1 MNTPASPLIAS
12 RPGLD
17 RPAAIASGPMHV
29 PSIRF
34 DLGDT
39 SRSFPPFAVDAA
51 DLPAVATLGLDP
63 ECYVRLVGAFV
74 DVLRTPED
82 SSDAVALR
90 EFRAAAG
97 LQSSAKTSLSNALH
111 TFTEITVAVVAN
123 GATLG
128 FSIGTTVTGL
138 DPRIRLAGLEGRTE
152 VGEIGPWPQAQAA
165 H

>member
-1 MNTPASPLIAS
+1 
-12 RPGLD
+12 
-17 RPAAIASGPMHV
+17 MHV

-63 ECYVRLVGAFV
+63 ERYVRLVGAFV

-82 SSDAVALR
+82 SSDAIALASFALLLVCNHP
-90 EFRAAAG
+90 EFSAD
-97 LQSSAKTSLSNALH
+97 AKTSLSNALH

-138 DPRIRLAGLEGRTE
+138 DLRICLAGLEGRTE